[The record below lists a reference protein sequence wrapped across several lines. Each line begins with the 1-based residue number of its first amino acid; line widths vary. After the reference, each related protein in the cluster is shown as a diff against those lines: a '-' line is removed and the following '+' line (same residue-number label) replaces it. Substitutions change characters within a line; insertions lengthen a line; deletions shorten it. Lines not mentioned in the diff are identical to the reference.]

1 MDFLVVADRVLFKK
15 ANTLTQANT
24 LRQATAHA
32 MKDRRGR

>member
-1 MDFLVVADRVLFKK
+1 MDLLVVAHRVLFKK
-15 ANTLTQANT
+15 ANT